1 MLRKGKAHM
10 MPRKDRASRLALFA
24 LLLGQ
29 CMTAMDVAMVNV
41 SLPSIRED
49 LNINIAAA
57 GWVMI
62 IFFLLT
68 TSFMISLGRLGD
80 ISGHKKVFA
89 TGLLFFMGG
98 SLASGLSP
106 GYYLLLGGRALQGI
120 GAGMISS
127 NLPALMTAVFPEEE
141 RGKALGLAAA
151 TISLGLAAG
160 PFLGGL
166 ISGTVGW
173 RYLFF
178 IAPLLL
184 PASIILCYRFVPE
197 NRAAEAEAMD
207 IYGAGLILFFF
218 APATLAMTQGRIW
231 GWTSPATTGL
241 LIISMAAAWLF
252 VRHER
257 TAAHPVIEL
266 RLFSNPDFTLSNLA
280 YFACFICLQTVL
292 FATPFFLQY
301 FLEMTPQAIG
311 VVIGT
316 INILAFLLLVPSGIL
331 SDRMG
336 TMRLETA
343 GMAFICLSL
352 ALLAFAGSSLTLLL
366 VLVSLILLGMGY
378 GVFCSPN
385 YSAVLGS
392 VMESRR
398 GVAGGVYS
406 TMRNIGSLTG
416 TAMASSVLG
425 QWAVDAASLREAGGS
440 YTSPAFTAAVRH
452 AYLAALLVA
461 CVGLLLLV
469 VKYLRDRKK
478 PGPLAKRQT
487 V

>member
-1 MLRKGKAHM
+1 MLSDGKVYA
-10 MPRKDRASRLALFA
+10 MPRKDRATYLALFA

-29 CMTAMDVAMVNV
+29 SITAMDVAMVNV

-49 LNINIAAA
+49 LNISIAGA

-62 IFFLLT
+62 VFFLFT

-80 ISGHKKVFA
+80 ISGHKKVFTA
-89 TGLLFFMGG
+89 GLFVFMAG

-106 GYYLLLGGRALQGI
+106 GYGFLLCARAVQGL

-127 NLPALMTAVFPEEE
+127 NLPALITAVFPEEE
-141 RGKALGLAAA
+141 RGKALGLAAT
-151 TISLGLAAG
+151 TISLGLAIG

-173 RYLFF
+173 RYVFLV
-178 IAPLLL
+178 APVLL
-184 PASIILCYRFVPE
+184 PFSIILCYRFVPE
-197 NRAAEAEAMD
+197 SQAAEAEAMD

-218 APATLAMTQGRIW
+218 APATLAMTQARVW
-231 GWTSPATTGL
+231 GWASPATAGL
-241 LIISMAAAWLF
+241 LIISFAAAWLF
-252 VRHER
+252 VRHEKR
-257 TAAHPVIEL
+257 AAYPVIEL
-266 RLFSNPDFTLSNLA
+266 KLFSKPTFTLSNLA
-280 YFACFICLQTVL
+280 YFASFICLQTVL
-292 FATPFFLQY
+292 FTTPFFLQY

-311 VVIGT
+311 VVIGI
-316 INILAFLLLVPSGIL
+316 INILPLLLLVPSGIL

-336 TMRLETA
+336 TVKLETV
-343 GMAFICLSL
+343 GMAFICLAL
-352 ALLAFAGSSLTLLL
+352 GLLAFAGSSLTLLL
-366 VLVSLILLGMGY
+366 VVFSLVLMGLGY

-392 VMESRR
+392 VSEPRR

-425 QWAVDAASLREAGGS
+425 QWAVSISTLRETGGS
-440 YTSPAFTAAVRH
+440 YANPAFQAAVRH

-461 CVGLLLLV
+461 LVGLLVLTI
-469 VKYLRDRKK
+469 KYFKD
-478 PGPLAKRQT
+478 
-487 V
+487 